1 MDILCRAQFDDQ
13 RAYRILEVLVRD
25 LSGYPTTQELA
36 RFLLDSLNS
45 GKLPLHVRFFAK
57 ST

>member
-1 MDILCRAQFDDQ
+1 MTTLRSEGSSAPKKDLTGPTL
-13 RAYRILEVLVRD
+13 LEM
-25 LSGYPTTQELA
+25 SGYPTTQELA

-45 GKLPLHVRFFAK
+45 GKLPVYVRFFAK